1 MWVLK
6 FKFNAEEISF
16 GKISKELDVKFTG
29 YPISSCQTKFN
40 LLVNLVGTI
49 SGEEKNIKKALL
61 LLKKS
66 KYVSKIE
73 IDNNF
78 LMILL
83 KEEISYSPFYKPS
96 FIYLE
101 PVLIEKGIY
110 YYNVASWNRK
120 DIEDLLH
127 FVEKNWKYEIFS
139 LKKEKISNISVTN
152 IKPNLTDKQKNAYDL
167 AVKQGYYEY
176 PKKTE
181 IRKLAKITGLSSSTF
196 QQHLRNAEKKLS
208 SFYVEIGNRYR
219 TV

>member
-1 MWVLK
+1 M
-6 FKFNAEEISF
+6 
-16 GKISKELDVKFTG
+16 
-29 YPISSCQTKFN
+29 
-40 LLVNLVGTI
+40 
-49 SGEEKNIKKALL
+49 
-61 LLKKS
+61 
-66 KYVSKIE
+66 
-73 IDNNF
+73 
-78 LMILL
+78 
-83 KEEISYSPFYKPS
+83 
-96 FIYLE
+96 
-101 PVLIEKGIY
+101 
-110 YYNVASWNRK
+110 
-120 DIEDLLH
+120 
-127 FVEKNWKYEIFS
+127 EKNWKYEIFS